1 MTFRLLA
8 LLIALALVATV
19 PLVRS
24 WRDLRWFD
32 HWITL
37 CESTRGIGRVLLV
50 LAPPAILAAILGIVF
65 SSAVWLAIV
74 WLAFAVLVLICTL
87 GPRYLEA
94 DIEAVLAADDTPSRI
109 AAAQALRVHADDD
122 AALPLT
128 SAALVEAAMLSA
140 LKRRFGVVF
149 WFLLLGPGGAVLY
162 RLAQRLGEH
171 ADTDAESRGA
181 ARRFAE
187 GMDWPASHLMVFAM
201 ALVSD
206 FDAVIGAWRAWH
218 RSPTRSPWTF
228 ESGFLGAVA
237 RASVNADVEAGD
249 EGMADTDTSDPM
261 LELTDT
267 RHLLL
272 RVLLVWLAVMAV
284 LVLASWLA

>member
-8 LLIALALVATV
+8 LVIALLLVATL
-19 PLVRS
+19 PLVRH
-24 WRDLRWFD
+24 WRDLRWFE
-32 HWITL
+32 WWTAR
-37 CESTRGIGRVLLV
+37 CEGTRGAGRVWLA
-50 LAPPAILAAILGIVF
+50 LAPPAVLAAIVGLIF
-65 SSAVWLAIV
+65 SSADWLAVI
-74 WLAFAVLVLICTL
+74 WLAFAILVLIYTL

-94 DIEAVLAADDTPSRI
+94 DIDAVLGAENREQASV
-109 AAAQALRVHADDD
+109 AAQALRVHADDD

-128 SAALVEAAMLSA
+128 PSALVEATVLSA

-162 RLAQRLGEH
+162 RLAQRLGGH
-171 ADTDAESRGA
+171 ADTDAERRGA

-206 FDAVIGAWRAWH
+206 FDAVIGAWREWH
-218 RSPTRSPWTF
+218 RAPTRSPWTF
-228 ESGFLGAVA
+228 EPGFLGTVA
-237 RASVNADVEAGD
+237 RAGVDADVAAGD
-249 EGMADTDTSDPM
+249 EGENDTGNPVI
-261 LELTDT
+261 ELTDT
-267 RHLLL
+267 RRLLL

-284 LVLASWLA
+284 LVLLSWAI